1 MSNKWVKDWKTGVMK
16 LVNIPELCKDCVYF
30 GPIVDWTIHKGSERT
45 EVHECDIHPKCL
57 NTVYS
62 VCCDD
67 WTPREL
73 L

>member
-1 MSNKWVKDWKTGVMK
+1 MSKPQWLED
-16 LVNIPELCKDCVYF
+16 IEEAARHPEVFCRDCAYF
-30 GPIVDWTIHKGSERT
+30 GKIIDWTKHRGTERV

-67 WTPREL
+67 WTPAEL